1 MRVLFFDIDGT
12 LIDPYH
18 GVPDIPASVM
28 EQLERLHA
36 RGHKL
41 VLCSGRPPRMI
52 SEKLR
57 PPVFEAIVAFNGG
70 MVDVE
75 GKTIFQEL
83 LGADLAREGA
93 DLFEELGCDYML
105 ETAHHIYL
113 DPRFHELADYFEPR
127 MGADFFTRD
136 FDREE
141 VFTRTLKI
149 EANVLDVDRDRVLA
163 AAQGRMGVTFNIG
176 MHGTEN
182 AFEYYAPTISKAR
195 GIACVLDY
203 YGADAAD
210 AIGIGDG
217 ANDLEMI
224 RVCGTGVAMG
234 NAVDV
239 VKAEADLI
247 IGKVTEDGLA
257 QYLRTID

>member
-1 MRVLFFDIDGT
+1 MHVIFFDIDGT
-12 LIDPYH
+12 LIDGYH
-18 GVPDIPASVM
+18 GVPDIPATVI

-52 SEKLR
+52 NAALR
-57 PPVFEAIVAFNGG
+57 LPVIEAIVAFNGG
-70 MVDVE
+70 MVDIGE
-75 GKTIFQEL
+75 ETIYQEL
-83 LGADLAREGA
+83 LGTDLAREGA
-93 DLFEELGCDYML
+93 DLFEELGCNYML

-113 DPRFHELADYFEPR
+113 DRRFHELADYFEPK
-127 MGADFFTRD
+127 MGSDFFTRD

-149 EANVLDVDRDRVLA
+149 EANVLDVDRDRVIA
-163 AAQGRMGVTFNIG
+163 AAGDRIGVTFNIG

-203 YGADAAD
+203 YGVDASD

-224 RVCGTGVAMG
+224 RACGTGVAMG
-234 NAVDV
+234 NAVDEL
-239 VKAEADLI
+239 KAEADLV
-247 IGKVTEDGLA
+247 IGSVVDDGLA
-257 QYLRTID
+257 AYLRTID